1 MCSARRSAQSL
12 SSCCK
17 ASPVSPAPL
26 VITELR
32 HQRITSTDPQTM
44 DELLLK
50 EAVYTAVGRS
60 PSELEPYIPFEDWL
74 RNTLAAEC
82 AGTDLT

>member
-1 MCSARRSAQSL
+1 
-12 SSCCK
+12 
-17 ASPVSPAPL
+17 
-26 VITELR
+26 
-32 HQRITSTDPQTM
+32 M

-82 AGTDLT
+82 AGTDPT